1 MTDLCYDVCVVGAG
15 PAGSAAALTAAR
27 AGRSVCLVERGP
39 FPGAKNMYGG
49 VIYGRILD
57 RLIPDW
63 WDEAPMQR
71 WIVRRASMMLTETQ
85 SFCLD
90 FRTTDWGSPPYNG
103 ATALRPEFDQ
113 WLAAKAVAAGATLIT
128 STTVTGLRLDGNQI
142 VGVSTDRDGGDIEAK
157 VVIACDGVNS
167 FLAKQA
173 GLYPHSGPEHFTLGV
188 KEVRGFDRDEI
199 DRRFNV
205 RHREG
210 VDFEIVGCTGDVP
223 GGGFIY
229 TNLDSI
235 SVGLVLHVEEL
246 ARSGRRPEDILA
258 DFKAHPSIAPLVEGG
273 ELLEYT
279 AHLVP
284 EGGYDAMP
292 EITTD
297 GMLVAGDAA
306 ALCLAAGIWL
316 EGVNFAIGSGA
327 AAGEA
332 AASAIAR
339 GDVTRSG
346 LGGYRS
352 RIEHNFVLADH
363 KKLRRVPELIL
374 GRRGQHTYPQIANNA
389 VQELFT
395 VRNPTPKPGLG
406 RIMWRE
412 LRRSKVK
419 VRELAHDTWVM
430 VRSFG

>member
-1 MTDLCYDVCVVGAG
+1 
-15 PAGSAAALTAAR
+15 
-27 AGRSVCLVERGP
+27 
-39 FPGAKNMYGG
+39 
-49 VIYGRILD
+49 
-57 RLIPDW
+57 
-63 WDEAPMQR
+63 
-71 WIVRRASMMLTETQ
+71 
-85 SFCLD
+85 
-90 FRTTDWGSPPYNG
+90 
-103 ATALRPEFDQ
+103 
-113 WLAAKAVAAGATLIT
+113 
-128 STTVTGLRLDGNQI
+128 
-142 VGVSTDRDGGDIEAK
+142 
-157 VVIACDGVNS
+157 
-167 FLAKQA
+167 
-173 GLYPHSGPEHFTLGV
+173 
-188 KEVRGFDRDEI
+188 
-199 DRRFNV
+199 
-205 RHREG
+205 
-210 VDFEIVGCTGDVP
+210 
-223 GGGFIY
+223 
-229 TNLDSI
+229 I